1 MVGKS
6 GASWAFILTQEADF
20 MDNPDKPTEAQQ
32 AEIQRLTEKLLAK
45 AARLKI
51 KVVPHSEIVHG
62 KVIVYGFDF
71 SQPMDSPGRIV
82 YQD

>member
-1 MVGKS
+1 MGNT
-6 GASWAFILTQEADF
+6 GE
-20 MDNPDKPTEAQQ
+20 PTEAQQ

-51 KVVPHSEIVHG
+51 KVLPHSEIVHG

-82 YQD
+82 SPD

>member
-1 MVGKS
+1 
-6 GASWAFILTQEADF
+6 
-20 MDNPDKPTEAQQ
+20 MDDADKPTEAQQ

-51 KVVPHSEIVHG
+51 TVLPHSEIVHG

-71 SQPMDSPGRIV
+71 SQPMESPGRIV
-82 YQD
+82 SPD